1 MRYIILEKV
10 SVPGEA
16 FITRDGNRTAVQHA
30 MGVTEEEFATLEVL
44 QGEVLYSVNQETL
57 HIVTSAGVTTDVPRV
72 SAAEP
77 AIVAEPVAEPV
88 PVAEPAPIS
97 IEPVAQEIPPL
108 QKP

>member
-1 MRYIILEKV
+1 MRRIILETV

-77 AIVAEPVAEPV
+77 VAEPVV
-88 PVAEPAPIS
+88 EPATIS
-97 IEPVAQEIPPL
+97 IEPVAQPIPPL
-108 QKP
+108 QTP

>member
-1 MRYIILEKV
+1 MRRIILETV

-72 SAAEP
+72 SAAE
-77 AIVAEPVAEPV
+77 AVPV
-88 PVAEPAPIS
+88 PVVEPATIS
-97 IEPVAQEIPPL
+97 IEPVAQPIPPL
-108 QKP
+108 QTP

>member
-1 MRYIILEKV
+1 MRRIILETV

-72 SAAEP
+72 SEAE
-77 AIVAEPVAEPV
+77 AVPV
-88 PVAEPAPIS
+88 PVPVPVPVTEPATIS
-97 IEPVAQEIPPL
+97 IEPIAQPIPPL
-108 QKP
+108 QTP